1 MMKIVNVG
9 TALLSLSLSGCI
21 STYHAW
27 DGTKGYQEERL
38 DERQY
43 RVSYVAEQ
51 ATRWSWLDDYL
62 GRRCQELAGS
72 KVVQLADI
80 KHDMHTV
87 TAMSSVAVGAPI
99 IAGGKD
105 LGGMVMP
112 ATSAPHKV
120 VFNLKKA
127 EGRCSF

>member
-38 DERQY
+38 DNRQY
-43 RVSYVAEQ
+43 KISYVAEQ
-51 ATRWSWLDDYL
+51 ATRWSWLELSDS
-62 GRRCQELAGS
+62 ELA
-72 KVVQLADI
+72 KVTDI
-80 KHDMHTV
+80 KHGTHTV
-87 TAMSSVAVGAPI
+87 TAMSSAAVGAPMI
-99 IAGGKD
+99 TAGGKD
-105 LGGMVMP
+105 FGGVVMP
-112 ATSAPHKV
+112 ATSAPHEV
-120 VFNLKKA
+120 VFKLKKA